1 MTDPF
6 LVNGLAGS
14 GFSGLLKSLKENNDP
29 LVWAPARCAS
39 APADRASSRVIS
51 SLEVENRRRA
61 GGFPRGCLPR
71 WGEWGQPSCHRTK
84 RVV

>member
-1 MTDPF
+1 MTDQF

-39 APADRASSRVIS
+39 APADRASLKGDILS
-51 SLEVENRRRA
+51 
-61 GGFPRGCLPR
+61 GG
-71 WGEWGQPSCHRTK
+71 
-84 RVV
+84 